1 MDDIIQ
7 HNILIIGGPNTGKTH
22 FGAQLYERI
31 NSRQFD
37 FKIDPKNRPSDLSI
51 FEDAIKNIYNGKRAA
66 HTEAGANRSIELIIT
81 NEKYTEVALAFPDY
95 AGEQITS
102 IVDNRKVN
110 DLWQD
115 YIDKSTSWVLFIR
128 LNDLIPLEDIVNKG
142 IPSPEEIQKRKSQPP
157 PVKISE
163 AAFFIELLQTLA
175 YIKGLSFFTPVDK
188 PNLTVVLSCWDE
200 LNLPKDKVP
209 STLLQERLPML
220 FDFLNNNWQKESLS
234 ILGLSSTEKSLTDE
248 PDNDFIDKEPIS
260 FGYFIKK
267 NGERQKDLTISIWD
281 FIGYEQN

>member
-1 MDDIIQ
+1 MEK

-22 FGAQLYERI
+22 FGIQLYERI
-31 NSRQFD
+31 NSRQFE
-37 FKIDPKNRPSDLSI
+37 FKIDPKNRPSDLTI
-51 FEDAIKNIYNGKRAA
+51 FEDGFKNIYNGKRAA
-66 HTEAGANRSIELIIT
+66 HTETGANRSIELIIT
-81 NEKYTEVALAFPDY
+81 DEKNSEVKLAFPDY

-115 YIDKSTSWVLFIR
+115 YIAKSTSWVLFIR
-128 LNDLIPLEDIVNKG
+128 LNELVPLEDIVNKG
-142 IPSPEEIQKRKSQPP
+142 IPSAEEIQKRKNQPP

-163 AAFFIELLQTLA
+163 AAFFVELLQTLV
-175 YIKGLSFFTPVDK
+175 YIKGLSTFSPIGQ

-200 LNLPKDKVP
+200 LGLLQDQAP

-220 FDFLNNNWQKESLS
+220 FDFLNNNWQSESIS

-248 PDNDFIDKEPIS
+248 PDEDFIDKEPIN
-260 FGYFIKK
+260 FGYFIDKCGK
-267 NGERQKDLTISIWD
+267 RQKDLTLSIWD
-281 FIGYEQN
+281 FIGHE